1 MDVDELLAV
10 IDFATIDDPVVRPV
24 EVATGQWC
32 YETPNTPFRLWRL
45 ELEMPMIHVAGGREL
60 LLCTAGDAGH
70 IHRGEAMYLAPG
82 ESVGLAAPSTVFRVE
97 ESGA

>member
-1 MDVDELLAV
+1 
-10 IDFATIDDPVVRPV
+10 
-24 EVATGQWC
+24 
-32 YETPNTPFRLWRL
+32 
-45 ELEMPMIHVAGGREL
+45 MIHVASGREL